1 VRDFLE
7 VECLGL
13 LILMAL
19 NSAKMTGFDLT
30 TDWPKEKMMALLKVR
45 DSLKVDC

>member
-1 VRDFLE
+1 M
-7 VECLGL
+7 LGFVDTDGF
-13 LILMAL
+13 I